1 MISRLLTILLSLYI
15 FCVSVQTA
23 DARIYSKENPLVY
36 EDPLNLWP
44 FSFLDGQGQ
53 PAGFNIDLI
62 KMLMKQLGIPYI
74 IKLKPQ
80 QEVLYDLKSHKADL
94 TLGPTATFY
103 DIHSSYSR
111 HTVVLLTQSVATP
124 KSSPVTI
131 RTFRDLSRKGLPVI
145 VKDSSLCHHLML
157 DYGWSA
163 NAKPS
168 SDMSRT
174 IRQVNEHG
182 DGQIVWN
189 TLSLQWLIR
198 HYHLDNLLLT
208 PVNMP
213 HTEFKYMSFDP
224 QLLNL
229 LDKTYAK
236 LYATGSLTPL
246 EEKWFYPHDK
256 PRATPLW
263 TWCLAVMASLL
274 LIVCIICLVRT
285 LKQDKRIR
293 EANKKVNGQL
303 TLLTEDHKVRFWTY
317 NVKNGLFTWL
327 DEHGKAAETCTYEEF
342 GRRYNKEDF
351 KQLTDH
357 LARLSTQHK
366 DLRGHEETEL
376 TLELKARDP
385 EYADGKLHDFVVT
398 LSVLTRDNDGKPAV
412 IIATKKDVTTE
423 LQLKQQNNMRSLR
436 YWTVFYNDES
446 GVITF
451 GADGYLQNANPTA
464 CELLS
469 FDIDKEV
476 EKHVHINQLLSTSF
490 TDLNKTDGYRG
501 TLSVA
506 GKQTEYQI
514 KTFCNNKGELLGL
527 IVFCI

>member
-1 MISRLLTILLSLYI
+1 
-15 FCVSVQTA
+15 
-23 DARIYSKENPLVY
+23 
-36 EDPLNLWP
+36 
-44 FSFLDGQGQ
+44 
-53 PAGFNIDLI
+53 
-62 KMLMKQLGIPYI
+62 
-74 IKLKPQ
+74 
-80 QEVLYDLKSHKADL
+80 
-94 TLGPTATFY
+94 
-103 DIHSSYSR
+103 
-111 HTVVLLTQSVATP
+111 
-124 KSSPVTI
+124 
-131 RTFRDLSRKGLPVI
+131 
-145 VKDSSLCHHLML
+145 
-157 DYGWSA
+157 
-163 NAKPS
+163 
-168 SDMSRT
+168 
-174 IRQVNEHG
+174 
-182 DGQIVWN
+182 
-189 TLSLQWLIR
+189 
-198 HYHLDNLLLT
+198 
-208 PVNMP
+208 
-213 HTEFKYMSFDP
+213 
-224 QLLNL
+224 
-229 LDKTYAK
+229 
-236 LYATGSLTPL
+236 
-246 EEKWFYPHDK
+246 
-256 PRATPLW
+256 
-263 TWCLAVMASLL
+263 
-274 LIVCIICLVRT
+274 VRT
-285 LKQDKRIR
+285 LKQDKHIR

-303 TLLTEDHKVRFWTY
+303 TLLTEEHKVRFWTY
-317 NVKNGLFTWL
+317 NVKNGQFTWL

-476 EKHVHINQLLSTSF
+476 EKHVHINHLLSTSF
-490 TDLNKTDGYRG
+490 TNLNKTDGYRG